1 MKYWR
6 QDAPALGLNSS
17 SGLGLTD
24 ERTHPLMNEF
34 MDQYQ
39 KLMELAPA
47 GIFYTDLNGLCTYT
61 NRAWQDIF
69 QLSFKD
75 ALQSGWTHRL
85 HPDESEE
92 LMKKWHRAIKNLE
105 PIHTTCRL
113 LLPDGQIRY
122 IQADGNMVRNDA
134 GTPKGYIG
142 FVQDVSRSKMTEQQL
157 QESEGRAHSIIEQSR
172 IPYAVRGNQDEIAYL
187 NPAFTNTFGYNLKDI
202 PTSHDWF
209 LKAYPNE
216 IYRQNVL
223 DRWEKNLNNLEHGDS
238 NIEPMEVQ
246 VNCKDGSIKTVQLS
260 PTRLHDS
267 KGDKY
272 AVSLYDV
279 TEFKKIE
286 QSLKESE
293 ERFTLAVNGSSVGIW
308 DWDLRTGKVF
318 YAKELKMEMGY
329 QDHEFTNTGDAF
341 YEHMHPDDI
350 EGVKHAVAVH
360 FNSDIIPYRVQYRM
374 RHKNGDYQ
382 WYQAEGKAL
391 KDINGHAYRMAGS
404 QINITEQ
411 MQTHE
416 RLSLANTVFEQSS
429 EAILVTDSK
438 GKIEA
443 VNPAFS
449 LLTGHDQG
457 DVIGK
462 SYLILNSKK
471 NEQELILTIKDAL
484 INNACWAGEVWSR
497 KKTGEDFAESI
508 MINAVKDDK
517 GATVRFIALFT
528 DITDQKQTQ
537 ELIWKQAHYD
547 NLTQLLNR
555 HSFTQYL
562 QQAVKSQYPFSLLF
576 IDLDH
581 FKQINDTLGHK
592 TGDELLIQA
601 ATRIKLCV
609 RASDIVARFGGD
621 EFTVILTGINNI
633 NSIKRISHD
642 IIRHLAEPFKLND
655 ENAYISASIGITQF
669 PSDSIIVEDLYKYA
683 DQAMYDAK
691 RLGRNRFSFF
701 TQKMQDNA
709 NKQRKIGAD
718 LRMALELHQFKVL
731 YQPIVNLKTGEIYK
745 AEALIRW
752 HHPEKGIISP
762 ADFIPI
768 AEDTGLIIEIGDW
781 VFKQA
786 AMQAKVWRKRYSKN
800 FQVSIN
806 KSPVQFYNANEGT
819 ENNWSLFLDTIHLTG
834 NGITVEIT
842 EGLLLDSVNVVKDKI
857 DDYHKA
863 GMQISL
869 DDFGTGYSAL
879 SYLKKFQIDFI
890 KIDQSFVTN
899 IETDSYDKILC
910 ETIISMAHKLGKKVI
925 AEGIETEQQKAFL
938 LNANC
943 DYGQGYL
950 FSRPITS
957 DDLTQL
963 LKEQDQAEKSE

>member
-1 MKYWR
+1 
-6 QDAPALGLNSS
+6 
-17 SGLGLTD
+17 
-24 ERTHPLMNEF
+24 MNKF

-39 KLMELAPA
+39 KLVEFAPA
-47 GIFYTDLNGLCTYT
+47 GIFYTDLDGLCTYT

-75 ALQSGWTHRL
+75 ALQSGWIIRL
-85 HPDESEE
+85 HPDESKT
-92 LMKKWHRAIKNLE
+92 LMSSWHVIIEKQA
-105 PIHTTCRL
+105 PIRSQCRL
-113 LLPDGQIRY
+113 VMPDGQVRY
-122 IQADGNMVRNDA
+122 IQTNGNVVRNDA
-134 GTPKGYIG
+134 GVTQGYIG
-142 FVQDVSRSKMTEQQL
+142 FVLDVSGSKQAEQEL
-157 QESEGRAHSIIEQSR
+157 QESEGRARAIIEQSR
-172 IPYAVRGNQDEIAYL
+172 IPYAVRGDQDEIAYL
-187 NPAFTNTFGYNLKDI
+187 NPAFTSTFGYTLKDI
-202 PTSHDWF
+202 PTSHEWF
-209 LKAYPNE
+209 LKAYPDE
-216 IYRQNVL
+216 VYRQQVL
-223 DRWEKNLNNLEHGDS
+223 DRWKNKLDKLEHFDDH
-238 NIEPMEVQ
+238 IEPMEVQ
-246 VNCKDGSIKTVQLS
+246 VHCKDGSIKTVQLS
-260 PTRLHDS
+260 PTRLHGS
-267 KGDKY
+267 KGNKY
-272 AVSLYDV
+272 SISLYDI
-279 TEFKKIE
+279 TEFKEIE

-293 ERFTLAVNGSSVGIW
+293 ERFSLAVNGSSVGIW
-308 DWDLRTGKVF
+308 DWDLRTGNVF

-329 QDHEFTNTGDAF
+329 QDHEFPNTGEAF
-341 YEHMHPDDI
+341 YNHMHPDDT
-350 EGVKHAVAVH
+350 EGVKNAVALH

-374 RHKNGDYQ
+374 RQKSGEYQ

-391 KDINGHAYRMAGS
+391 KDVNGHAYRMAGS

-411 MQTHE
+411 MRTHE
-416 RLSLANTVFEQSS
+416 RLNLANMVFEQSS
-429 EAILVTDSK
+429 EAILVTDSR

-443 VNPAFS
+443 VNPAFC
-449 LLTGHDQG
+449 LLTGHEQD

-462 SYLILNSKK
+462 SFLLLNSKK
-471 NEQELILTIKDAL
+471 NERIL
-484 INNACWAGEVWSR
+484 INAIQQALTNNSCWSGEIWSR

-508 MINAVKDDK
+508 MINAVKDDNDV
-517 GATVRFIALFT
+517 TVRYIALFT

-562 QQAVKSQYPFSLLF
+562 QQAVKSQLPFSLLF

-601 ATRIKLCV
+601 AERIQHCV

-621 EFTVILTGINNI
+621 EFTVILTGIKNI
-633 NSIKRISHD
+633 NSIKRISHE
-642 IIRHLAEPFKLND
+642 IIRHLAEPFNLND
-655 ENAYISASIGITQF
+655 ENAYISASIGITQY
-669 PSDSIIVEDLYKYA
+669 PIDSEVVEDLYKYA

-691 RLGRNRFSFF
+691 RAGRNRFAFF
-701 TQKMQDNA
+701 TQKMQENA

-718 LRMALELHQFKVL
+718 LRIAIEENQFKVL
-731 YQPIVNLKTGEIYK
+731 YQPIINLKTGEIYK

-752 HHPEKGIISP
+752 HHPVKGIISP

-786 AMQAKVWRKRYSKN
+786 AMQAKIWRKRYRN
-800 FQVSIN
+800 DFQVSIN
-806 KSPVQFYNANEGT
+806 KSPVQFYNSNVDNEH
-819 ENNWSLFLDTIHLTG
+819 NWSQFLDTINLNG
-834 NGITVEIT
+834 SGITVEIT

-890 KIDQSFVTN
+890 KIDQSFVKN
-899 IETDSYDKILC
+899 IESDHYDKILC
-910 ETIISMAHKLGKKVI
+910 ETIISMAHKLGKQVI
-925 AEGIETEQQKAFL
+925 AEGIETQQQKDFL
-938 LNANC
+938 IGANC

-950 FSRPITS
+950 FSRPISS
-957 DDLTQL
+957 DELTLLLKKQ
-963 LKEQDQAEKSE
+963 LKEQLKSR